1 MKVLLSGNEAF
12 ARGAYEAGI
21 SVAAAYPGTPST
33 EILENMVQ
41 YKNIYAEWS
50 PNEKVALEV
59 ALGSAIA
66 GGRALACMKHVG
78 VNVAADPLF
87 TSSYT
92 GVGSGLVIITADDPE
107 MHSSQNE
114 QDNRNYAKFA
124 KIPMLEPADSQEA
137 KDFVRLAFEL
147 SERFDTPVFI
157 RSTTRISHAKSI
169 VELNEPQKCTA
180 PTALEP
186 NFEKFV
192 MLPRNARMRHPRVEQ
207 RLQDLAAFADTF
219 AGNETI
225 MQETDIGIIA
235 SGTAYQYARESYP
248 AKSFLK
254 LGMAYPLPKEKIREF
269 AARVKKLYVFEEL
282 DPFYE
287 DQIKAMGIAV
297 TGKEI
302 FPVCGEFNPVTASKG
317 ISNPPVKTLPPLLDS
332 IPPRPPSMCPGCP
345 HRGIFYT
352 LKTMKLFVSGDIG
365 CYTLGALPPISAMH
379 TCICMGAS
387 VSGALGIDKALGKN
401 NLGKAVAVI
410 GDSTFVH
417 SGITG
422 LLDIVY
428 NQGACTVIILDNRIT
443 AMTGR
448 QEHPGTGFTL
458 MGKPAKQLN
467 YEALCRAL
475 GIEHIRTIN
484 PYDLDQVQTVIS
496 EEVNRPEASVILA
509 QAPCVLN
516 RREFKGSGQSYSI
529 DPEACVGC
537 RACLQI
543 GCPAIEWQPGEGKK
557 GTAYIN
563 ELCTGCAVCA
573 QICKKTAIRPGK

>member
-12 ARGAYEAGI
+12 ARGAWEAGV

-33 EILENMVQ
+33 EILENIVQ
-41 YKNIYAEWS
+41 YKDIYAEWS

-87 TSSYT
+87 TASYT
-92 GVGSGLVIITADDPE
+92 GVGAGLVIITADDPE

-114 QDNRNYAKFA
+114 QDNRNYARFA

-157 RSTTRISHAKSI
+157 RSTTRVSHAKSI
-169 VELNEPQKCTA
+169 VELREPEKRPA
-180 PTALEP
+180 PDDIAR

-192 MLPRNARMRHPRVEQ
+192 MLPRNARMRHPVVEQ
-207 RLQDLAAFADTF
+207 RLRDLAAFADTF
-219 AGNETI
+219 EHNELIT
-225 MQETDIGIIA
+225 QETDIGIIA

-248 AKSFLK
+248 GKSFLK
-254 LGMAYPLPKEKIREF
+254 LSMAYPLPEKKIREF

-287 DQIKAMGIAV
+287 DQIRAMGITV
-297 TGKEI
+297 TGKDV
-302 FPVCGEFNPVTASKG
+302 FPVCGEFSPATASAG
-317 ISNPPVKTLPPLLDS
+317 ISGKRPEPPAPLLDHL
-332 IPPRPPSMCPGCP
+332 PARPPNMCPGCP
-345 HRGIFYT
+345 HRGIFHI

-365 CYTLGALPPISAMH
+365 CYTLAALPPVSAMH

-387 VSGALGIDKALGKN
+387 VSGAMGMDKALRGN

-422 LLDIVY
+422 LLDIAY

-467 YEALCRAL
+467 YETLCRAL
-475 GIEHIRTIN
+475 GIDHIRTVN
-484 PYDLDQVQTVIS
+484 PYDLEQVRSAIE

-509 QAPCVLN
+509 QAPCVLH
-516 RREFKGSGQSYSI
+516 RREFRQSGPALRVDTQ
-529 DPEACVGC
+529 ACIGC

-543 GCPAIEWQPGEGKK
+543 GCPALEWHPGEGAK
-557 GTAYIN
+557 GAAFIN
-563 ELCTGCAVCA
+563 GLCTGCAVCA
-573 QICKKTAIRPGK
+573 QVCKKSAIKPGK

>member
-1 MKVLLSGNEAF
+1 M
-12 ARGAYEAGI
+12 
-21 SVAAAYPGTPST
+21 AAAYPGTPST
-33 EILENMVQ
+33 EILENIVQ
-41 YKNIYAEWS
+41 YKEIYAEWS

-87 TSSYT
+87 TASYT
-92 GVGSGLVIITADDPE
+92 GVRAGLVIITADDPE

-137 KDFVRLAFEL
+137 KDFIKLAFDL

-169 VELNEPQKCTA
+169 VELGEPEKRETPCA
-180 PTALEP
+180 IEHD
-186 NFEKFV
+186 FEKFV

-207 RLQDLAAFADTF
+207 RLKDIGAFADTF
-219 AGNETI
+219 ERNETI
-225 MQETDIGIIA
+225 MQGTDIGIIA

-248 AKSFLK
+248 QKSFLK
-254 LGMAYPLPKEKIREF
+254 LAMAYPLPEKKIREF

-287 DQIKAMGIAV
+287 EQIKAMGIAV
-297 TGKEI
+297 TGKEV
-302 FPVCGEFNPVTASKG
+302 FPVCGEFNPATASKG
-317 ISNPPVKTLPPLLDS
+317 ISNPPTASVPPLLES
-332 IPPRPPSMCPGCP
+332 IPPRPPNMCPGCP
-345 HRGIFYT
+345 HRGIFYI
-352 LKTMKLFVSGDIG
+352 LKAMKLFVSGDIG
-365 CYTLGALPPISAMH
+365 CYTLAALPPISAMH

-387 VSGALGIDKALGKN
+387 VSGAMGMDKALRDN
-401 NLGKAVAVI
+401 NLGKTVAVI

-467 YEALCRAL
+467 YEVLCRAL
-475 GIEHIRTIN
+475 GIDHVRTVN
-484 PYDLDQVQTVIS
+484 PYDLNQVQAVIQ
-496 EEVNRPEASVILA
+496 EEVNRPEASVIIA
-509 QAPCVLN
+509 QAPCVLH
-516 RREFKGSGQSYSI
+516 RREFKSPGPVYTI
-529 DPEACVGC
+529 NPEACIGC

-543 GCPAIEWQPGEGKK
+543 GCPAIEWQPDEGKK

-563 ELCTGCAVCA
+563 GLCTGCGVCA
-573 QICKKTAIRPGK
+573 QICKKTAIESGK

>member
-12 ARGAYEAGI
+12 ARGAFEAGV

-33 EILENMVQ
+33 EILENIVQ
-41 YKNIYAEWS
+41 YKEIYAEWA

-59 ALGSAIA
+59 ALGAAIA

-87 TSSYT
+87 TASYT
-92 GVGSGLVIITADDPE
+92 GVGAGLVIITADDPE

-137 KDFVRLAFEL
+137 KDFVKLAFEL

-157 RSTTRISHAKSI
+157 RSTTRISHAKSL
-169 VELNEPQKCTA
+169 VEQGKPEKRET
-180 PTALEP
+180 PTDIRR

-192 MLPRNARMRHPRVEQ
+192 MLPRNARMRHPIVEQ
-207 RLQDLAAFADTF
+207 RIKDLAAFADGF
-219 AGNETI
+219 DANEI
-225 MQETDIGIIA
+225 ILQSTDIGIIS

-248 AKSFLK
+248 EKSFLK
-254 LGMAYPLPKEKIREF
+254 LSMAYPLPEKKIREF
-269 AARVKKLYVFEEL
+269 ASRVDTLYVFEEL

-287 DQIKAMGIAV
+287 DQIKAMGISV
-297 TGKEI
+297 TGKDV
-302 FPVCGEFNPVTASKG
+302 FPICGEFNPATAAIG
-317 ISNPPVKTLPPLLDS
+317 ISGAKPAAAAPLLEHL
-332 IPPRPPSMCPGCP
+332 PPRPPNMCPGCP
-345 HRGIFYT
+345 HRGIFYI

-365 CYTLGALPPISAMH
+365 CYTLGALPPLGAMH
-379 TCICMGAS
+379 SCICMGAS
-387 VSGALGIDKALGKN
+387 VSGAMGMDKALRDN

-422 LLDIVY
+422 LLDIAY

-458 MGKPAKQLN
+458 MGKPAKQLD
-467 YEALCRAL
+467 YAVLCSAL
-475 GIEHIRTIN
+475 GIEHVRTVN
-484 PYDLDQVQTVIS
+484 PYDLDQVKNVIE

-509 QAPCVLN
+509 QAPCVLH
-516 RREFKGSGQSYSI
+516 RREFKGLGPAFRV
-529 DPEACVGC
+529 DTEACIGC
-537 RACLQI
+537 KACLQI
-543 GCPAIEWQPGEGKK
+543 GCPAISWHPDEGAK
-557 GTAYIN
+557 GAAYIN
-563 ELCTGCAVCA
+563 ELCVGCTICA
-573 QICKKTAIRPGK
+573 RICKKSAIKAGK

>member
-12 ARGAYEAGI
+12 ARGAFEAGV

-33 EILENMVQ
+33 EILENIVQ
-41 YKNIYAEWS
+41 YKDIYAEWS

-59 ALGSAIA
+59 ALGAAIA

-87 TSSYT
+87 TAAYT
-92 GVGSGLVIITADDPE
+92 GVGAGLVIITADDPE

-114 QDNRNYAKFA
+114 QDNRNYARFA

-137 KDFVRLAFEL
+137 KDFVKLAFEL
-147 SERFDTPVFI
+147 SERFDTPVFV

-169 VELNEPQKCTA
+169 VELAETEKRATPA
-180 PTALEP
+180 AIER

-192 MLPRNARMRHPRVEQ
+192 MLPRNARMRHPIVEQ
-207 RLQDLAAFADTF
+207 RLQDIAAFADAF
-219 AGNETI
+219 ERNELI
-225 MQETDIGIIA
+225 MQKTDIGIIA

-248 AKSFLK
+248 DASFLK
-254 LGMAYPLPKEKIREF
+254 LSMAFPLPEKKIREF
-269 AARVKKLYVFEEL
+269 ASRVDKLYVFEEL

-287 DQIKAMGIAV
+287 DQIRAMGISV
-297 TGKEI
+297 TGKQV
-302 FPVCGEFNPVTASKG
+302 FPICGEFNPATASTG
-317 ISNPPVKTLPPLLDS
+317 ISGAIPAKAAPLLEYM
-332 IPPRPPSMCPGCP
+332 PPRPPNMCPGCP
-345 HRGIFYT
+345 HRGVFHI

-365 CYTLGALPPISAMH
+365 CYTLGALPPLSAMH

-387 VSGALGIDKALGKN
+387 VSAAMGMDKALRDN

-422 LLDIVY
+422 LLDIAY

-458 MGKPAKQLN
+458 MGKPAKQLD
-467 YEALCRAL
+467 YGVLCRAL
-475 GIEHIRTIN
+475 GIEHVRTVN
-484 PYDLDQVQTVIS
+484 PYDLDQVKNVIE

-509 QAPCVLN
+509 QAPCVLH
-516 RREFKGSGQSYSI
+516 RREFKGPGQAFRV
-529 DPEACVGC
+529 DAEACIGC
-537 RACLQI
+537 KACLQI
-543 GCPAIEWQPGEGKK
+543 GCPAIEWHSDEGAK
-557 GTAYIN
+557 GTAFIN
-563 ELCTGCAVCA
+563 ALCTGCTVCA
-573 QICKKTAIRPGK
+573 QICKKSAIKAK